1 MRTSRTALI
10 LFAVLLTVPMLSAQ
24 DACPCVPLTHLWVVK
39 TCADWQCAATE
50 LAVANGDPQV
60 IAVPVGMNDGRW
72 LVVHRYTGGAVT
84 VDPTDPFQIE
94 QFDGMTDGAARFAA
108 IGRDSSPL
116 LLTAPDGH
124 VLVMSLK
131 PGSVPRR
138 RAAGH

>member
-1 MRTSRTALI
+1 
-10 LFAVLLTVPMLSAQ
+10 MLSAQ

-39 TCADWQCAATE
+39 TCADWQCASTE

-60 IAVPVGMNDGRW
+60 IAIPVGMNDGRW
-72 LVVHRYTGGAVT
+72 IVIRRFASGAAAA
-84 VDPTDPFQIE
+84 DPADPFQIE

-108 IGRDSSPL
+108 ITRDATPL
-116 LLTAPDGH
+116 LITAPDGR

-131 PGSVPRR
+131 PGSAPRR